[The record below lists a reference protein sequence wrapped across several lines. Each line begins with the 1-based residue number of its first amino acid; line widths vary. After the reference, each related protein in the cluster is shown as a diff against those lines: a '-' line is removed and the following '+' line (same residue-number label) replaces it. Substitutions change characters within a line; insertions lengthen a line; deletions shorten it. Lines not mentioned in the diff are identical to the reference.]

1 MGNRLNKRD
10 LTSIT
15 DLSSQEISN
24 LLERA
29 IEIRNG
35 ANSFSLSG
43 KSTALLF
50 EKPSLRTRLSF
61 EVAVSLLGGH
71 SIYLGPDEVGLGVRE
86 PTADVARILERQVDI
101 VVSRTFTH
109 STIKELAQWARIPI
123 INALS
128 DLEHPCQALTD
139 LLTIWNHFGC
149 IKGVTIAFIG
159 DGNNVAAS
167 LALAATALGANFLI
181 ASPYKYALPKELIN
195 RLEGI
200 AQQTAASILQVKD
213 PKEAAQKADV
223 IYTDVWTSMGQ
234 EDETETRKVAFQGY
248 QVNNE
253 LMSLAHSNAIF
264 MHDLP
269 AHQGEEIATGMLE
282 HPQSVVFDQAANKL
296 HIVQA
301 VLEFVLP
308 PKNAS
313 KRI

>member
-1 MGNRLNKRD
+1 MNKRD

-15 DLSSQEISN
+15 DLSHQEISN

-29 IEIRNG
+29 KEIRNG
-35 ANSFSLSG
+35 ANSLSLTG
-43 KSTALLF
+43 KSIALLF

-109 STIKELAQWARIPI
+109 STIKELAHWARIPVV
-123 INALS
+123 NALS

-139 LLTIWNHFGC
+139 LLTVWDHIGC
-149 IKGVTIAFIG
+149 IRGITIAFIG
-159 DGNNVAAS
+159 DGNNVATS

-181 ASPYKYALPKELIN
+181 ASPNEYQLPKDVIKRVEN
-195 RLEGI
+195 I
-200 AQQTAASILQVKD
+200 AQQTSASFLQIKD
-213 PKEAAQKADV
+213 PNEAAQKADV

-234 EDETETRKVAFQGY
+234 EDEAHTRKVAFQGY
-248 QVNNE
+248 QVNNA
-253 LMSLAHSNAIF
+253 LMSLAHPNAIF

-296 HIVQA
+296 HVVQA
-301 VLEFVLP
+301 VLELVLP
-308 PKNAS
+308 PKHVS
-313 KRI
+313 KTQR